1 MLREELRRRLLEER
15 GIYLTE
21 ACDACGQLLGSV
33 RYTRAGE
40 SGVWCSRECRDGAEA
55 HAPGT
60 CKTCGAKLPD
70 GKRRGA
76 MYCDDAC
83 RKAARRAPQTS
94 ATPELSPTKPL
105 IYAAFS
111 PEKSGDGLAGQADRI

>member
-1 MLREELRRRLLEER
+1 MLREELRRRLLADR
-15 GIYLTE
+15 GIYVTE
-21 ACDACGQLLGSV
+21 ACDRCGQLLGSV
-33 RYTRAGE
+33 RYTRKGE

-83 RKAARRAPQTS
+83 RKVAGRSGTRG
-94 ATPELSPTKPL
+94 LSRTNRP

-111 PEKSGDGLAGQADRI
+111 LEKSGDGLAGQADAERTL